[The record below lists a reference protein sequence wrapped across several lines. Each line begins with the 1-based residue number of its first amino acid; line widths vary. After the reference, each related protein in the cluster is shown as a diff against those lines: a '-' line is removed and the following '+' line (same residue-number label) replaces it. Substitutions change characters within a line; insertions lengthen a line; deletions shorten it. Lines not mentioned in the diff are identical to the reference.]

1 MCTETRAVVYRGG
14 VLFVW
19 MAVIFSFS
27 SLPGNGVAVDSPLWY
42 VADRK
47 GAHLAE
53 FALLTTL
60 AFSFLRS
67 VFLKESWVWLLG
79 TAAAWAVAYGAL
91 DELHQAFV
99 FGRGSHFSDVLID
112 ALGAWMATLYLG
124 FFMRTVQRKEQKK
137 VV

>member
-1 MCTETRAVVYRGG
+1 MVYRGG

-42 VADRK
+42 VAERK